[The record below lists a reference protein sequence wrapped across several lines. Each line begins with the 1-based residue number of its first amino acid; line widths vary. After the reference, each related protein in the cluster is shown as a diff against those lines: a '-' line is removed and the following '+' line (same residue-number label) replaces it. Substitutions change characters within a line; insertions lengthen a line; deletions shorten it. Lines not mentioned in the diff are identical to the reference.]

1 MHKYHRTM
9 DQAFPF
15 GAKYGCAVQLYK
27 QSILSKIST
36 AIGYAAVFVSL
47 LLLALAYFDVLVK

>member
-15 GAKYGCAVQLYK
+15 GAEYGCAVQLYK
-27 QSILSKIST
+27 QSKIST

>member
-9 DQAFPF
+9 NQAFPF
-15 GAKYGCAVQLYK
+15 VAEYGCAVQLYK

-47 LLLALAYFDVLVK
+47 LLLTLAYFDVLVK

>member
-15 GAKYGCAVQLYK
+15 GADYGCAVQAYK

-36 AIGYAAVFVSL
+36 CIGYAAVFGSL
-47 LLLALAYFDVLVK
+47 LLLAMAYFDVLVK